1 MFSLL
6 VFFMVVGSIIIIF
19 WVTYQKYLNSKPKF
33 IMIIIATCCLFFH
46 TYVTNISI
54 AQCSEISRLLNN
66 NETDDTNDG
75 SQSSEGDDMTR
86 SGI

>member
-1 MFSLL
+1 MLSLL
-6 VFFMVVGSIIIIF
+6 VYLIIMGSIIIIF

-46 TYVTNISI
+46 SYVTNVSI
-54 AQCSEISRLLNN
+54 AQSYFLYN
-66 NETDDTNDG
+66 NETTKTDDTDDG